1 MGPASAM
8 NGFDLQLAE
17 DGSAHELQR
26 LRQPKRRRS
35 DDVNTGSKERTGA
48 NIGNGPNV
56 HKKKLHAGDGS
67 PGMETDLEMVNEQLI
82 RPWCCTFKWLLFSG
96 CGGRTGEHNTG

>member
-8 NGFDLQLAE
+8 NGFDLQLA
-17 DGSAHELQR
+17 DDVSAHELQR

-35 DDVNTGSKERTGA
+35 DGVNTGSKDWTGA
-48 NIGNGPNV
+48 NMGNRQNL
-56 HKKKLHAGDGS
+56 HKRKFHAGDGS
-67 PGMETDLEMVNEQLI
+67 PGLETELEMVNEQLI
-82 RPWCCTFKWLLFSG
+82 RPWCCTFEWLLLSG